1 MKSNFK
7 IIITAIIAVAIG
19 LGAGYLIFGN
29 NTDSASLSMESHQHA
44 EETTS
49 SDGEGIWTCSMHP
62 QIQQN
67 EPGDCPLCGMDLIPL
82 EENTSNDPLVLE
94 MTNEAVKLANIQ
106 TTIIGENNLTK
117 G

>member
-49 SDGEGIWTCSMHP
+49 SDGEGMRLPSLWYGFNPVGRKHF
-62 QIQQN
+62 
-67 EPGDCPLCGMDLIPL
+67 
-82 EENTSNDPLVLE
+82 
-94 MTNEAVKLANIQ
+94 
-106 TTIIGENNLTK
+106 
-117 G
+117 